1 MADGRKSIASRYQ
14 AVSGG
19 FNVGGKTVDTGIV
32 EHVILNEEDENILE
46 VSGGSANP
54 KLIDAYIGSARV
66 RKVNDF
72 SVNKKQLSF
81 YQPLIA
87 DEGIPLLGETVQL
100 VKVGGTEFYKRIPSV
115 SINIGNARKNAEKKL
130 SEKTQSSTGD
140 SSTYSETSQT
150 GTAQSSTEERENEL
164 GEYFTPQGIH
174 KLRLYEGDR
183 VIQSRF
189 GQSIRFSGYNNE
201 DNEFSP
207 TIIIRNRENDESRND
222 LEVNDI
228 TEEDV
233 NKDGSIIAI
242 TSDKYK
248 IPFQPGLIDDGGS
261 TNFETTPINFEL
273 PEEYTGNDQILI
285 NSERII
291 LSAKSQEMI
300 FFSKGN
306 YGFISDGEFFIEN
319 GNAGA
324 QLDFGGDVTLTTDR
338 ENSNVW
344 INTGNGQIRLNT
356 DDSGNSPGTG
366 QKEPLARGETLVKL
380 LSELI
385 DAITQQVFATPAGP
399 TATGPLNVATFKK
412 IQGQLDKIKS
422 TLNFTE

>member
-1 MADGRKSIASRYQ
+1 MGRKSISQAYQ
-14 AVSGG
+14 SISGG
-19 FNVGGKTVDTGIV
+19 FSVGGKTVDTGIV
-32 EHVILNEEDENILE
+32 EHVILNEDDENILE
-46 VSGGSANP
+46 VSGGKANS
-54 KLIDAYIGSARV
+54 KLVDAYIGSARI
-66 RKVNDF
+66 RKANDF
-72 SVNKKQLSF
+72 SVNKKQLTF
-81 YQPLIA
+81 YQPLIP
-87 DEGIPLLGETVQL
+87 DEGIPILGETVQL
-100 VKVGGTEFYKRIPSV
+100 VVVGGTEFYKRIPSV
-115 SINIGNARKNAEKKL
+115 SINVGNARKNAEKKL
-130 SEKTQSSTGD
+130 SEKTQESKGSASS
-140 SSTYSETSQT
+140 YSETSQT

-183 VIQSRF
+183 IIQSRF

-261 TNFETTPINFEL
+261 SNFETIPINFEL
-273 PEEYTGNDQILI
+273 PDEYVGNDQILI

-291 LSAKSQEMI
+291 LSSKSQEMI

-324 QLDFGGDVTLTTDR
+324 QMDFGGDVTLTTDR
-338 ENSNVW
+338 NSNNVW
-344 INTGNGQIRLNT
+344 INTGDGQIRLNT
-356 DDSGNSPGTG
+356 DNSGNSPGTG

-399 TATGPLNVATFKK
+399 TATGPLNVASFKK

>member
-1 MADGRKSIASRYQ
+1 MADSRKSISSRF
-14 AVSGG
+14 SSWFESTGLL
-19 FNVGGKTVDTGIV
+19 KDVDTGIV
-32 EHVILNEEDENILE
+32 IHVILNEDDENILE
-46 VSGGSANP
+46 SSKSEENP
-54 KLIDAYIGSARV
+54 KLVSAYIGHAKIRNLQDPSPNE
-66 RKVNDF
+66 KD
-72 SVNKKQLSF
+72 LLF
-81 YQPLIA
+81 YAPFNP
-87 DEGIPLLGETVQL
+87 DEGTPLVGETVQL
-100 VKVGGTEFYKRIPSV
+100 FELGATLFYKRIPSPD
-115 SINIGNARKNAEKKL
+115 INLGNAKENKDL
-130 SEKTQSSTGD
+130 SLNTDTDKSDGNSSN
-140 SSTYSETSQT
+140 YSETSQT
-150 GTAQSSTEERENEL
+150 GTPNSSAGGDRDKKIGGYFEPER
-164 GEYFTPQGIH
+164 IH
-174 KLRLYEGDR
+174 QLRLYEGDK
-183 VIQSRF
+183 ILQSRF

-207 TIIIRNRENDESRND
+207 TIIIRNRENDESVND
-222 LEVNDI
+222 LFKNDI

-242 TSDKYK
+242 TSDKFK

-261 TNFETTPINFEL
+261 SNFETIPINFEL
-273 PEEYTGNDQILI
+273 PEEYVGYDQMLL

-291 LSAKSQEMI
+291 ISAKSQEMI

-306 YGFISDGEFFIEN
+306 YGFISDGELFIEN

-324 QLDFGGDVTLTTDR
+324 QMDFGGDVTIKADR
-338 ENSNVW
+338 NSNNVW

-356 DDSGNSPGTG
+356 DDSGNSPGTR

-399 TATGPLNVATFKK
+399 TATGPLNVASFKK

>member
-1 MADGRKSIASRYQ
+1 MADSRKSISSRFASW
-14 AVSGG
+14 AESTGIL
-19 FNVGGKTVDTGIV
+19 KDTDTGIV
-32 EHVILNEEDENILE
+32 IHVVLNEDDENIIE
-46 VSGGSANP
+46 SSNSEENP
-54 KLIDAYIGSARV
+54 KLVNAYIGYAKIRNLKDPSPNE
-66 RKVNDF
+66 KD
-72 SVNKKQLSF
+72 LLF
-81 YQPLIA
+81 YAPFNP
-87 DEGIPLLGETVQL
+87 DEGIPLVGETVQL
-100 VKVGGTEFYKRIPSV
+100 FELGATLFYKRIPSPN
-115 SINIGNARKNAEKKL
+115 INLGNAKENK
-130 SEKTQSSTGD
+130 D
-140 SSTYSETSQT
+140 SSVFKKTDKSQGNVGGYSEASQT
-150 GTAQSSTEERENEL
+150 GTPNSSASGDRDKKI
-164 GEYFTPQGIH
+164 GEYFQPEKIH
-174 KLRLYEGDR
+174 QLKLYEGDK

-207 TIIIRNRENDESRND
+207 TIIIRNRENDESIND
-222 LEVNDI
+222 LFVNDI

-261 TNFETTPINFEL
+261 TNFETEPLYAVIPNEFV
-273 PEEYTGNDQILI
+273 GNDQILI
-285 NSERII
+285 NSERLIF
-291 LSAKSQEMI
+291 SAKSQETL

-306 YGFISDGEFFIEN
+306 FSIISDGTFTIDN
-319 GNAGA
+319 GLGGA
-324 QLDFGGDVTLTTDR
+324 EMDFGDEVIITTDR
-338 ENSNVW
+338 NSANFSV
-344 INTGNGQIRLNT
+344 NTGDGQIRLNT
-356 DDSGNSPGTG
+356 DDSGNSPGTR

-399 TATGPLNVATFKK
+399 TATGPLNVAQFKK

>member
-1 MADGRKSIASRYQ
+1 MADSRKSISSRLS
-14 AVSGG
+14 AMVERTGIL
-19 FNVGGKTVDTGIV
+19 KDADTGIV
-32 EHVILNEEDENILE
+32 IHVVLNDTDENIIE
-46 VSGGSANP
+46 SSNAEENP
-54 KLIDAYIGSARV
+54 KLVSAYIGHARI
-66 RKVNDF
+66 RNLKDPSPNEKD
-72 SVNKKQLSF
+72 LLF
-81 YQPLIA
+81 YAPFNP
-87 DEGIPLLGETVQL
+87 DEGIPLVGETVQL
-100 VKVGGTEFYKRIPSV
+100 FELGATLFYKRIPSPD
-115 SINIGNARKNAEKKL
+115 INVGNAKENK
-130 SEKTQSSTGD
+130 D
-140 SSTYSETSQT
+140 SSVNKDTDKSQGNSDSYSETSQT
-150 GTAQSSTEERENEL
+150 GTPNSSASSDRDKKI
-164 GEYFTPQGIH
+164 GEYFEPEKIH
-174 KLRLYEGDR
+174 QLKLYEGDK

-207 TIIIRNRENDESRND
+207 TIIIRNRENDESIND
-222 LEVNDI
+222 LFANDI
-228 TEEDV
+228 TEENV

-261 TNFETTPINFEL
+261 SNFETIPINFEL
-273 PEEYTGNDQILI
+273 PNEYVGNDQILI
-285 NSERII
+285 NTERII
-291 LSAKSQEMI
+291 LSSKSQEMI

-324 QLDFGGDVTLTTDR
+324 QMDFGGDVTLTTDR
-338 ENSNVW
+338 NNNNVW
-344 INTGNGQIRLNT
+344 INTGDGQIRLNT
-356 DDSGNSPGTG
+356 DNSGNSPGTN
-366 QKEPLARGETLVKL
+366 QKEPLVRGETLVKL

-399 TATGPLNVATFKK
+399 TATGPLNVASFKK